1 MAQIGSRFF
10 ERDWRASEANFGLV
24 FLDKKGLFW
33 DSTWH
38 VIWLP

>member
-1 MAQIGSRFF
+1 MSRKTEFLNL
-10 ERDWRASEANFGLV
+10 DLV

-38 VIWLP
+38 TIGFP